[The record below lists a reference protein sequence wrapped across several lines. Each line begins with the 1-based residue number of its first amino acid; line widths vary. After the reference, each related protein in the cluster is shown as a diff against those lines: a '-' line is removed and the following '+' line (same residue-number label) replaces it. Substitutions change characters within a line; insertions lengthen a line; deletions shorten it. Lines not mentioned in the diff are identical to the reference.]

1 MTKIRIGVYNRFW
14 STMGGG
20 EQHAGANAACLVEDF
35 DVELIGVE
43 DFDRQRFASILGKP
57 KLADI
62 PLRII
67 GLGHSEAASAS
78 ADYDLFINHSYTSE
92 DMCLAPIGI
101 YVVFFPQV
109 YRDPDVSMIQR
120 GSISTSHQLTNYSSD
135 KISLSDGEGFEV
147 ICTKAERITFAI
159 KQQNASLLLI
169 DGNRS
174 RIIGS
179 PSSQT
184 FDVVHLDVPQG
195 TSRFRV
201 VGEKVQML
209 SPQFDSGAR
218 IPIVSKRSIG
228 RSTPAFVDTY
238 NLILAN
244 SEYTQTWISHRWNAQ
259 SVVHYPPVKLRQP
272 IVKKEKIILSVGR
285 FFAEDKGHCK
295 QQLRLVRAFK
305 KMIDRGLK
313 DWKLVLIGGC
323 DKEGREYALSVRQEA
338 AGFPIDVLLNCDIDT
353 LNSYLGK
360 ASIYWHATGFGQD
373 LQAHPERAEHFGIA
387 PVEAMSA
394 GAIPV
399 VYGLGGPAEIVQEG
413 ENGFVFSSEDEL
425 VERTIGITRFS
436 DETLSNFRSVA
447 STSSQRF
454 SEEKF
459 DTDLK
464 SHVHRLL
471 KS

>member
-1 MTKIRIGVYNRFW
+1 
-14 STMGGG
+14 MGGG
-20 EQHAGANAACLVEDF
+20 EQMAGANATCLAEDF

-57 KLADI
+57 KLANI

-67 GLGHSEAASAS
+67 GSGHSDAAAAS
-78 ADYDLFINHSYTSE
+78 ADYDLFINHSFTSE
-92 DMCLAPIGI
+92 DMCLAPLGI

-109 YRDPDVSMIQR
+109 YRDPDESMIQR
-120 GSISTSHQLTNYSSD
+120 GSILTSHHLADRSID

-147 ICTKAERITFAI
+147 TCEKAERITLAI
-159 KQQNASLLLI
+159 KQQNAGLVLI

-179 PSSQT
+179 STSQKIE
-184 FDVVHLDVPQG
+184 VAYLDLPEG
-195 TSRFRV
+195 TSKFRV

-218 IPIVSKRSIG
+218 IPIVPKRPRG
-228 RSTPAFVDTY
+228 ESTPAFVDTY
-238 NLILAN
+238 NLILAI
-244 SEYTQTWISHRWNAQ
+244 SEYTQSWISHRWNAQ
-259 SVVHYPPVKLRQP
+259 SVVHNPPVKLRQQTFE
-272 IVKKEKIILSVGR
+272 KERIILSVGR

-305 KMIDRGLK
+305 KMVDHGLE
-313 DWKLVLIGGC
+313 DWRLVLIGGC
-323 DKEGREYALSVRQEA
+323 DKENREYALSVRQEA
-338 AGFPIDVLLNCDIDT
+338 SGFPIDVLLNCDLDT
-353 LNSYLGK
+353 LNSHIGK

-373 LQAHPERAEHFGIA
+373 LRSHPERAEHFGIA

-399 VYGLGGPAEIVQEG
+399 VYALGGPAEIVQEG
-413 ENGFVFSSEDEL
+413 ENGFIFSSESEL
-425 VERTIGITRFS
+425 VDRTFAITRFS
-436 DETLSNFRSVA
+436 DEVLANFRSAA
-447 STSSQRF
+447 STSSHRF

-459 DTDLK
+459 DIDLK